1 MFRTLLHRVQ
11 KQIFF
16 QLIDSVA
23 KVRVTLDMWEE
34 IKNKKKV
41 YVCPFTLWI
50 DGRSYTQ
57 AQVSVFNPEDLFD
70 KIKNE
75 LSPYFENFLN

>member
-1 MFRTLLHRVQ
+1 MPEVKPRSPKR
-11 KQIFF
+11 KS
-16 QLIDSVA
+16 DSKARVA

-34 IKNKKKV
+34 IKNKKKI

-57 AQVSVFNPEDLFD
+57 AQVSVFNPEDVFD

>member
-1 MFRTLLHRVQ
+1 
-11 KQIFF
+11 
-16 QLIDSVA
+16 
-23 KVRVTLDMWEE
+23 MWEE
-34 IKNKKKV
+34 IKNKKKI

-57 AQVSVFNPEDLFD
+57 AQVSVFNPEDVFD